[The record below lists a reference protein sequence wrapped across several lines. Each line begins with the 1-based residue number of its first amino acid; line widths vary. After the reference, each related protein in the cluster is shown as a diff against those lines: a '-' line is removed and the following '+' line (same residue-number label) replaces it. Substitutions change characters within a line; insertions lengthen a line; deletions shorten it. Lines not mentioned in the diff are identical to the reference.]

1 MRAVVSG
8 RAKMAGRNHQS
19 PDGRV
24 HLDPQQNAGADHGLG
39 VRLVRGAADLYGG
52 IELHAGSVSYRA
64 QPGGEY
70 RSAGIRASGAHTRR
84 GSYLHCLPG
93 NSAEHAQPGHDR
105 PGAAFWLHRVTAQR
119 HELSG
124 AWCAAARC
132 RPWLAGTREHRRTES
147 RRAGHRDPRAGHRHA
162 DHRCQPVHRPARLTA
177 RSPLGRALKM
187 SQLIRVQDLR
197 VVADGDQGELEIVKG
212 VSFALE
218 KGEVLALI
226 GESGSGKTTIALALL
241 GYARRGCKLAGGVV
255 QVGEH
260 DMLSLTESQ
269 LQGLRGNRVSYI
281 AQSAAAA
288 FNPAKKLID
297 QVIEGALI
305 HGLGSRADLQAKAV
319 ELFRDLA
326 LPNPES
332 IGQRYPHQV
341 SGGQLQRVMAAMA
354 LISDPLLVILD
365 EPTTA
370 LDVTTQIDVLR
381 AFKRVVRERGATA
394 VYVSHDL
401 AVVAQ
406 MADQIVVLNGGRI
419 IEQSSTA
426 ALLKGPEDAYTRSLL
441 AAARPDKVLK
451 PASEVVK
458 DSTLLTI
465 KGLTAGYGKKNLQ
478 GMPMIRVLE
487 DIDLTIRRGQAIG
500 VIGESGSGKST
511 LARVVAGLLDPAHGS
526 LTFDGAELSGTLA
539 GRTEEQFRRIQMVF
553 QNADTALNPM
563 HSISAILARPLKMY
577 FDLKGKALRDRIDEL
592 MDLVRLPRELAE
604 RRPNELSGGQKQ
616 RVNLARALAAKPDL
630 ILCDEVTSALDT
642 VVGACIL
649 ELLGELRRK
658 LGVSYLFI
666 SHDISTVRALCDD
679 IVVMYSGHK
688 VEEGSREAFSRV
700 PFHPY
705 TDLLVH
711 SVPELRQG
719 WLETCGVTSGKLPP
733 ISAPANNPE
742 LCTFLN
748 RCPARVEGMCNKT
761 APSRRMIAGGSE
773 ILCHRDS
780 DELQAVQENLN
791 PVTVGAYA

>member
-1 MRAVVSG
+1 
-8 RAKMAGRNHQS
+8 
-19 PDGRV
+19 
-24 HLDPQQNAGADHGLG
+24 
-39 VRLVRGAADLYGG
+39 
-52 IELHAGSVSYRA
+52 
-64 QPGGEY
+64 
-70 RSAGIRASGAHTRR
+70 
-84 GSYLHCLPG
+84 
-93 NSAEHAQPGHDR
+93 
-105 PGAAFWLHRVTAQR
+105 
-119 HELSG
+119 
-124 AWCAAARC
+124 
-132 RPWLAGTREHRRTES
+132 
-147 RRAGHRDPRAGHRHA
+147 
-162 DHRCQPVHRPARLTA
+162 
-177 RSPLGRALKM
+177 M

-197 VVADGDQGELEIVKG
+197 VVAEGDHGELEIVKG

-260 DMLSLTESQ
+260 DMLSLPESQ
-269 LQGLRGNRVSYI
+269 LQCLRGNRVSYV

-305 HGLGSRADLQAKAV
+305 HGLGSRADLQAKAI

-326 LPNPES
+326 LPNPET

-426 ALLKGPEDAYTRSLL
+426 ALLKGPEDPYTRSLL

-563 HSISAILARPLKMY
+563 HSVGAILARPLKMY
-577 FDLKGKALRDRIDEL
+577 FGLKGKALRERIDEL

-688 VEEGSREAFSRV
+688 VEEGSRETFSHV

-719 WLETCGVTSGKLPP
+719 WLESCGVTSGKLPP
-733 ISAPANNPE
+733 ISAPVNNRE

-748 RCPARVEGMCNKT
+748 RCPARIEGLCNKT
-761 APSRRMIAGGSE
+761 APGRRRIAGGSE